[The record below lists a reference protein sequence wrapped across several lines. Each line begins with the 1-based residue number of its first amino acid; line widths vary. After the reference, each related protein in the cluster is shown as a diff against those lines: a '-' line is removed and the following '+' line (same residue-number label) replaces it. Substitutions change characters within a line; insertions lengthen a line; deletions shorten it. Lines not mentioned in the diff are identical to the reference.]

1 MKCISMSLITVQFHT
16 VKINIYFKLGVNL
29 NSAQNEVSVLGI
41 CQHIRSSCE
50 LFVVI
55 LKSSAVSRTWLV
67 SQAPPYELSLLFPE

>member
-41 CQHIRSSCE
+41 CQHI
-50 LFVVI
+50 
-55 LKSSAVSRTWLV
+55 
-67 SQAPPYELSLLFPE
+67 